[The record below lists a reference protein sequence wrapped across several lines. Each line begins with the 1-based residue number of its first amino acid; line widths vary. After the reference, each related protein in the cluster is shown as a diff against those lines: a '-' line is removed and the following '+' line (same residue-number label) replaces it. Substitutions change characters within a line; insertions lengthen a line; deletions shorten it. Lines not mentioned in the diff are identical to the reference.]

1 MEVSWVLTVTPL
13 IPKPPSSEPFL
24 QKNIPTYP
32 ASVFSEMPEGSREK
46 GIRDTPPLTKQA
58 LGNFQYGAAP
68 GLPVTLGPPS
78 LQGKNGLSSPSAR
91 RLSLRCQRNPPTQEM
106 LESSKRPPTANNTGS
121 RGIPEGPG
129 GRRYPLVNPKRLALG
144 PEQHSLRKPISD

>member
-1 MEVSWVLTVTPL
+1 MEGILVLTL

-32 ASVFSEMPEGSREK
+32 ASVFSVMPEGSREK
-46 GIRDTPPLTKQA
+46 GIRDTPSLTRQA
-58 LGNFQYGAAP
+58 LGDFQYGAAP

-78 LQGKNGLSSPSAR
+78 PQGKNGLSSPLAR

-106 LESSKRPPTANNTGS
+106 LESSKRPPAANSTGS
-121 RGIPEGPG
+121 RGSPVGSR
-129 GRRYPLVNPKRLALG
+129 GRRYPSMNPKQLALG